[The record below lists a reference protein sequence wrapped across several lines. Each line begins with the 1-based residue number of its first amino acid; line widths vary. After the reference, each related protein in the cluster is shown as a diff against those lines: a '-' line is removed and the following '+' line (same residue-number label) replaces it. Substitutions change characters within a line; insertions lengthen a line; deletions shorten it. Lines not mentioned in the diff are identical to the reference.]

1 MSRRG
6 PLAAAAAT
14 FALAFALAGAPA
26 ALAADPTFGAA
37 TATSTYGGAITVT
50 QPATVPAGVV
60 KVEAIVREG
69 IGAATFL
76 AAITTPPA
84 GPTTLRYSLDT
95 PKGSVFPNTPVEL
108 GFRLTFDDG
117 HTVDSPTTTR
127 LYADDR
133 YTWKTLTGSVVR
145 VHWTDGDA
153 AFGQKLLNVG
163 EQAIKNATSLL
174 GVEEKT
180 PIDFFV
186 YADRTAFYD
195 VIGKGLQENIGGLAL
210 PDIRTLFANIGS
222 SNADDPWVSVVVP
235 HELTHIVFGT
245 ATQNP
250 YHAPL
255 HWLNEGLAVYLS
267 AGYDAGARSNVEGSA
282 RSGDL
287 MPLSALVQQF
297 PASADRFSLAY
308 DEAVSA
314 IDFMVRTYGRDALVK
329 LIRSYAAGVSDDAA
343 FSAALGVDTKGFE
356 AAWLAGLGIQAP
368 VPFGPVPAPAGPLPP
383 GWAGSPGQ
391 SGQPG
396 QPGPIATVRPSG
408 SPSLSAADDGSALV
422 WVVVGVFAVVLVA
435 GLLFVARGLSRG
447 NQLLPAA
454 AGGGPVPEA
463 ESEPETHAGPLAE
476 PTAPH
481 EPDPP
486 EPAVQ

>member
-1 MSRRG
+1 MTRAGAMPRMRRIG
-6 PLAAAAAT
+6 ALAAAL
-14 FALAFALAGAPA
+14 ALAFGLAGAAA
-26 ALAADPTFGAA
+26 ALAADPTFGTA
-37 TATSTYGGAITVT
+37 TASSKYGDAITVE
-50 QPATVPAGVV
+50 QSATIPTGVV

-76 AAITTPPA
+76 ATITTPPV
-84 GPTTLRYSLDT
+84 GPTTLRYRLDT
-95 PKGSVFPNTPVEL
+95 PAGTVYPNTLVEL

-133 YTWKTLTGSVVR
+133 YTWKTLVGSVVR
-145 VHWTDGDA
+145 VHWTEGDS
-153 AFGQKLLNVG
+153 AFGQKLLDIG

-174 GVEEKT
+174 GVEEST
-180 PIDFFV
+180 PIDFYV

-195 VIGKGLQENIGGLAL
+195 VIGKGLQENVGGLAL

-222 SNADDPWVSVVVP
+222 SNADDPWVSIVVP

-250 YHAPL
+250 YHEPL

-282 RSGDL
+282 QSGDL

-314 IDFMVRTYGRDALVK
+314 IDFMVRRYGRDSLVK
-329 LIRSYAAGVSDDAA
+329 LIRSYAGGVSDDAA

-356 AAWLAGLGIQAP
+356 AAWLADLGIKAP
-368 VPFGPVPAPAGPLPP
+368 VPFGPVPAPIGPLPP
-383 GWAGSPGQ
+383 GWVGSPGQ
-391 SGQPG
+391 TG
-396 QPGPIATVRPSG
+396 QPGPVATVRPGG
-408 SPSLSAADDGSALV
+408 SPGSTGADDGSAVV
-422 WVVVGVFAVVLVA
+422 WAVVGVFAAVLVA

-447 NQLLPAA
+447 NPLMPNNR
-454 AGGGPVPEA
+454 VDPEA
-463 ESEPETHAGPLAE
+463 PR
-476 PTAPH
+476 

-486 EPAVQ
+486 EPTDR